1 METVLELMK
10 ADLGITGSARDEY
23 FKRMIDACKDEIVRR
38 GVTLDESAADDAM
51 LLSDYAAWSYRK
63 RTESVPFPVNLEKRI
78 LNRKTRAR
86 ANGND

>member
-1 METVLELMK
+1 METVLELLK

-23 FKRMIDACKDEIVRR
+23 FKRLIDACKGELIRR
-38 GVTLDESAADDAM
+38 GVTLDESSTDDAM

-63 RTESVPFPVNLEKRI
+63 RAESVHVSVSLEKRV